1 MYNILRFRTAGCYST
16 PLFCPQ
22 LSCSQRSQPRRP
34 SAPTWGTCISS
45 QGEDPIFLSLAIL
58 IHVQCGLEAL
68 PHRQSLTNQCLSP
81 SCLTVG
87 YPISLTRLP
96 RGRQLISV
104 FPQCPGRTGTQEH
117 LLQNLSQQNP
127 VHSTCSPTPP
137 IAHLASPSPLLEDK
151 TGQTLGCRG
160 VGWEAERAQ
169 SEW

>member
-1 MYNILRFRTAGCYST
+1 MLFNTTLLSST
-16 PLFCPQ
+16 VMQPEISVQETICPYLGDLHQ
-22 LSCSQRSQPRRP
+22 FTRGGPHF
-34 SAPTWGTCISS
+34 
-45 QGEDPIFLSLAIL
+45 FLSLAIL

-68 PHRQSLTNQCLSP
+68 LHRQSLTNQCLSP
-81 SCLTVG
+81 SCLTER

-117 LLQNLSQQNP
+117 LLQNRSQQNP
-127 VHSTCSPTPP
+127 VRSTCSPTLP
-137 IAHLASPSPLLEDK
+137 IAHLASPSPLLGDK